1 MKLALLYF
9 GIKAK
14 FVKVFE
20 YLFNML
26 VVCRHIIRVNE
37 YIIKIDHNTKIQ
49 KIREY
54 VIYKSLKDYESINK
68 AEWYYRPLK

>member
-20 YLFNML
+20 YFFNML

-54 VIYKSLKDYESINK
+54 VIYKSLKGYKSINK

>member
-1 MKLALLYF
+1 VKLALLYF

-20 YLFNML
+20 YLFDML
-26 VVCRHIIRVNE
+26 VVYRHIIRVNE

-49 KIREY
+49 KIRKY
-54 VIYKSLKDYESINK
+54 VIHKSLKGHKSINK

>member
-54 VIYKSLKDYESINK
+54 VIYKLLKDYESINK
-68 AEWYYRPLK
+68 AEWYYRLLK